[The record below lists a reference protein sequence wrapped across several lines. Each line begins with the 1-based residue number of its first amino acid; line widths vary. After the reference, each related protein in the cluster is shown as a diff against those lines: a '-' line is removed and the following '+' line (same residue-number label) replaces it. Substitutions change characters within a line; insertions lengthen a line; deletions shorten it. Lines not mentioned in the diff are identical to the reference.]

1 MKLYSRKFI
10 LLLITYA
17 VISVAFFCGMLTEKL
32 FVIAL
37 LSMAVFYY
45 FANVWQKQIE
55 SITKED
61 ILEIKEYILRHPS
74 S

>member
-17 VISVAFFCGMLTEKL
+17 VISVAFFCGMLKENL

-61 ILEIKEYILRHPS
+61 ILEIKEYLLRHPS